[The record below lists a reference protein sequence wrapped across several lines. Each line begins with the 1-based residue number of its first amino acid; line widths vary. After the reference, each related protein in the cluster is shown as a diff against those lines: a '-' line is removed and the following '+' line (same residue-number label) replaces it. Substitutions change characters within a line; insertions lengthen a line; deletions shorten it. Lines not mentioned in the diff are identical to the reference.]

1 MAKVTKRI
9 WYAHGPTG
17 RRLKRVAYGFTA
29 QARDGTQIRRT
40 SAEWTKEDA
49 EQALGEY
56 QLGIEQENQEPAG
69 RISFGEAIEQY
80 LKVKARKKSIKDD
93 ERHLKALKA
102 HFGADTPLAEISA
115 AKISAWKADR
125 MSAQCPATKR
135 VYAAATINRP
145 LAALRHLLQLAHEDW
160 EQLPAVPRIKLE
172 REPQGRIRWLEPDE
186 EARLLAA
193 ACRKSKNKELRS
205 IVVIALESGLRRSEL
220 LGLTWDRVDLSRGVI
235 RLELTKSGKRREV
248 PMRQAV
254 YNTLAGLPCPREGR
268 VFKTRSIR
276 TAFENAAEGA
286 RLDDFHFHDTRHH
299 FASWFMMREGSLQ
312 ELKEILG
319 HADITMTLRYAHL
332 SPAHLRNAMIRT
344 ERQAVSAASTQDST
358 QEAIALSEV
367 SSK

>member
-1 MAKVTKRI
+1 MI
-9 WYAHGPTG
+9 
-17 RRLKRVAYGFTA
+17 LF
-29 QARDGTQIRRT
+29 
-40 SAEWTKEDA
+40 
-49 EQALGEY
+49 L
-56 QLGIEQENQEPAG
+56 AG
-69 RISFGEAIEQY
+69 
-80 LKVKARKKSIKDD
+80 
-93 ERHLKALKA
+93 
-102 HFGADTPLAEISA
+102 
-115 AKISAWKADR
+115 
-125 MSAQCPATKR
+125 
-135 VYAAATINRP
+135 
-145 LAALRHLLQLAHEDW
+145 
-160 EQLPAVPRIKLE
+160 LE
-172 REPQGRIRWLEPDE
+172 SDE

-193 ACRKSKNKELRS
+193 CHKSKNKELRS

-248 PMRQAV
+248 PMRQVV

-319 HADITMTLRYAHL
+319 HADITLTLRYAHL

-344 ERQAVSAASTQDST
+344 ERQAVSAASTHDSA

-367 SSK
+367 SSKYFPVQKWAQRSAWDAR